1 MAMMMKK
8 PSKTLVIKTSKAAR
22 DCSLFSFFVLMSK
35 IVSLSAA
42 DYISALK
49 LEPHPEG
56 GFYSRTYV
64 SDEQLPAA
72 SLPARFGTDRSIST
86 AIYFLLEG
94 SDYSAFHRIKS
105 DELWHFYTGGGL
117 HIYVIHPDG
126 SGEVLLLGNDLTN
139 GYRFQQVVKA
149 GCWFASKPASENS
162 FSLVGCTVA
171 PGFDFADF
179 EMASKEQLLQQYP
192 QHQQWIQELCR

>member
-1 MAMMMKK
+1 MDTGLNLNANELINM
-8 PSKTLVIKTSKAAR
+8 LQ
-22 DCSLFSFFVLMSK
+22 
-35 IVSLSAA
+35 
-42 DYISALK
+42 

-56 GFYSRTYV
+56 GYYSRTYA
-64 SDEQLPAA
+64 SDEQVPAA
-72 SLPARFGTDRSIST
+72 VLPARFGGDRIIST

-94 SDYSAFHRIKS
+94 KDYSAFHRIKS

-126 SGEVLLLGNDLTN
+126 RGEVLFLGNDLAN
-139 GYRFQQVVKA
+139 GYRFQQLVKA

-179 EMASKEQLLQQYP
+179 EMAKREQLLKEYS
-192 QHQQWIQELCR
+192 QHEQWIEKLCR